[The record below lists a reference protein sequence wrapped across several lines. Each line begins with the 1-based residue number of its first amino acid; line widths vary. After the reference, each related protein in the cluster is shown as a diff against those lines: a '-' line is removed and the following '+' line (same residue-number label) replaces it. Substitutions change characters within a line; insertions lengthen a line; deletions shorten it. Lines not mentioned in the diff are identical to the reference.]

1 MQTDDVIDLARRLIS
16 IDSVNPT
23 LVPGGAGEHEIA
35 RFVERWAADN
45 GLVSTVIPSP
55 DGRPNLVIGD
65 LPADAGDAGTGDPRT
80 DDAGTGAVGAATPG
94 SPVLMLYGH
103 LDTVGLG
110 SMATPL
116 EPRIDGD
123 RLVGRGAYDQKAGL
137 AAALVAARELAREP
151 AREAA
156 RSGARGQVIVVAVAD
171 EEAASTG
178 IQEVLRHVRADG
190 AVITEP
196 TEMAVGIGH
205 RGFAWIEIEVRGM
218 AAHGSRPHLGIDA
231 IFRTGPVIT
240 ALERYTDR
248 LALRP
253 HPLLDAGLLHAS
265 LIQGGSEMA
274 TLPDRCLLSVERRT
288 LPGETPE
295 RVLAEIEAVLDACRA
310 ADPALVASARVTLA
324 RDPFEIAADHPFVAL
339 VRGATARV
347 TGAPPGTAGLSFW
360 ADSAYT
366 AAAGIPTVLLGPP
379 GEGAHA
385 DDEWVSVSGTVAC
398 ARALVEIG
406 RDFCG

>member
-1 MQTDDVIDLARRLIS
+1 MPTDDVIDLARRLVA

-45 GLVSTVIPSP
+45 GLASRVIRSP
-55 DGRPNLVIGD
+55 DGRPNVMVGATAAD
-65 LPADAGDAGTGDPRT
+65 LRDAGA
-80 DDAGTGAVGAATPG
+80 GAAGGTAPG
-94 SPVLMLYGH
+94 APSLMLYGH

-110 SMATPL
+110 SMASPL
-116 EPRIDGD
+116 EARIDGD
-123 RLVGRGAYDQKAGL
+123 RLMGRGAYDQKAGL
-137 AAALVAARELAREP
+137 AAALVAAREA
-151 AREAA
+151 AREATGMG
-156 RSGARGQVIVVAVAD
+156 SRGRVIVVAVAD
-171 EEAASTG
+171 EEAESTG
-178 IQEVLRHVRADG
+178 IQEVLRHVRAAA

-196 TEMAVGIGH
+196 TEMAVAIAH
-205 RGFAWIEIEVRGM
+205 RGFAWIEIEVRGK
-218 AAHGSRPHLGIDA
+218 AAHGSRPHLGVDA

-240 ALERYTDR
+240 ALERYTER
-248 LALRP
+248 LAARR
-253 HPLLDAGLLHAS
+253 HDLLGAGLLHAS
-265 LIQGGSEMA
+265 LISGGSEMA

-295 RVLAEIEAVLDACRA
+295 QVLGEVEAVLDACRA

-324 RDPFEIAADHPFVAL
+324 RDPFEIAADDPFVAL
-339 VRGATARV
+339 VRGATARA
-347 TGAPPGTAGLSFW
+347 TGTPPELTGLSFW

-385 DDEWVSVSGTVAC
+385 DDEWVSVSGTLAC
-398 ARALVEIG
+398 ARALVEVA
-406 RDFCG
+406 RSFCG

>member
-1 MQTDDVIDLARRLIS
+1 MQTDDVIDLARRLIA
-16 IDSVNPT
+16 IESVNPT
-23 LVPGGAGEHEIA
+23 LVAGGAGEHEIA
-35 RFVERWAADN
+35 RFVERWAADS
-45 GLVSTVIPSP
+45 GLASRVIPSP

-65 LPADAGDAGTGDPRT
+65 TAADGHGAGAGEGDAATS
-80 DDAGTGAVGAATPG
+80 GAPI
-94 SPVLMLYGH
+94 LMLYGH

-110 SMATPL
+110 SMASPL

-137 AAALVAARELAREP
+137 AAALVAARES
-151 AREAA
+151 A
-156 RSGARGQVIVVAVAD
+156 RSGVPRVIVVAVAD

-205 RGFAWIEIEVRGM
+205 RGFAWVEIEVRGK
-218 AAHGSRPHLGIDA
+218 AAHGSRPHLGVDA
-231 IFRTGPVIT
+231 IFRAGPVIT
-240 ALERYTDR
+240 ALERYTER
-248 LALRP
+248 LARRS
-253 HPLLDAGLLHAS
+253 HPLLGTGLLHAS
-265 LIQGGSEMA
+265 LIEGGSEMA

-288 LPGETPE
+288 LPGETPGS
-295 RVLAEIEAVLDACRA
+295 VLAEIEAVLDACRA
-310 ADPALVASARVTLA
+310 TDPALVASAWVTLA
-324 RDPFEIAADHPFVAL
+324 RDPFEIAADDPFVAL

-347 TGAPPGTAGLSFW
+347 TGALPELAGLSFW

-379 GEGAHA
+379 GDGAHA
-385 DDEWVSVSGTVAC
+385 DEEWVSVSGTVAC
-398 ARALVEIG
+398 AQSFVEIA
-406 RDFCG
+406 RDFCA

>member
-1 MQTDDVIDLARRLIS
+1 MPTDDVIDLARRLIA

-35 RFVERWAADN
+35 RFVQRWAAEN
-45 GLVSTVIPSP
+45 GLASRVIPSP
-55 DGRPNLVIGD
+55 DGRPNLVIGAAS
-65 LPADAGDAGTGDPRT
+65 ADAGNAGTGAGDAGTGAV
-80 DDAGTGAVGAATPG
+80 DAGAPHAPI
-94 SPVLMLYGH
+94 LMLYGH

-110 SMATPL
+110 SMAAPL

-123 RLVGRGAYDQKAGL
+123 RLTGRGAYDQKAGL
-137 AAALVAARELAREP
+137 AAALIAARDL

-156 RSGARGQVIVVAVAD
+156 PAGARGHVIVVAVAD

-205 RGFAWIEIEVRGM
+205 RGFAWIEIEVRGK
-218 AAHGSRPHLGIDA
+218 AAHGSRPHLGVDA
-231 IFRTGPVIT
+231 IFRAAPVIA
-240 ALERYTDR
+240 ALERYTER
-248 LALRP
+248 LARRP
-253 HPLLDAGLLHAS
+253 HPLLGAGLLHAS

-274 TLPDRCLLSVERRT
+274 TLPDRCLLSIERRT

-295 RVLAEIEAVLDACRA
+295 RVLAEIEAVLDGCRA
-310 ADPALVASARVTLA
+310 ADPALLASARVTLA
-324 RDPFEIAADHPFVAL
+324 RDPFEIAADDPFVAL

-347 TGAPPGTAGLSFW
+347 TGAPPDIAGLSFW
-360 ADSAYT
+360 ADSAYIG
-366 AAAGIPTVLLGPP
+366 AAGIPTVLLGPP

>member
-1 MQTDDVIDLARRLIS
+1 MLWPMPTDDVIDLTRRLIA
-16 IDSVNPT
+16 IDSVNPS
-23 LVPGGAGEHEIA
+23 LVPAGAGEHEIA
-35 RFVERWAADN
+35 RFVERWAAGN
-45 GLVSTVIPSP
+45 GLASRVILSP
-55 DGRPNLVIGD
+55 DGRPNLVIGRATANGG
-65 LPADAGDAGTGDPRT
+65 PAGIGADEAAAPDAPI
-80 DDAGTGAVGAATPG
+80 
-94 SPVLMLYGH
+94 LMLYGH

-110 SMATPL
+110 SMAAPL

-123 RLVGRGAYDQKAGL
+123 RLTGRGAYDQKAGL
-137 AAALVAARELAREP
+137 AAALVAAREASR
-151 AREAA
+151 AD
-156 RSGARGQVIVVAVAD
+156 ARGSVIVVAVAD

-178 IQEVLRHVRADG
+178 IQEVLRHIGADG

-205 RGFAWIEIEVRGM
+205 RGFVWIEIEVRGK
-218 AAHGSRPHLGIDA
+218 AAHGSRPHLGVDA
-231 IFRTGPVIT
+231 IFRVGPVIT
-240 ALERYTDR
+240 ALERYTER
-248 LALRP
+248 LARRP
-253 HPLLDAGLLHAS
+253 HPLLGAGLLHAS
-265 LIQGGSEMA
+265 LIEGGAEMA

-295 RVLAEIEAVLDACRA
+295 SVLAEIETVLDACRA
-310 ADPALVASARVTLA
+310 ADPALVASAWVTLA
-324 RDPFEIAADHPFVAL
+324 RDPFEIAADDPFVAL

-347 TGAPPGTAGLSFW
+347 TGAPPEIAGLSFW

-385 DDEWVSVSGTVAC
+385 DEEWVSVSGTVAC